1 MKNGGRSQS
10 ESSQVVTNPS
20 ASMQGSK
27 NNISHGTRKEMADPS
42 HADRV
47 CLPWRRMQLY
57 GEGWDC
63 TASLCPVLHPL
74 TSASWGKAPGL
85 ITH

>member
-20 ASMQGSK
+20 VSMQGSK
-27 NNISHGTRKEMADPS
+27 NNISHGTRKEMADPY

-47 CLPWRRMQLY
+47 
-57 GEGWDC
+57 
-63 TASLCPVLHPL
+63 
-74 TSASWGKAPGL
+74 
-85 ITH
+85 